1 VSHDYFK
8 YRHQHFPA
16 FSSIFQLFNQLTQQ
30 KVILISK
37 KTQHNP
43 AIFVGQKPQPGAMRL
58 DGLFQL
64 QGDSEVP
71 M

>member
-1 VSHDYFK
+1 MITSSTGTNIF
-8 YRHQHFPA
+8 QHFPVNPA
-16 FSSIFQLFNQLTQQ
+16 KSHPDQQ
-30 KVILISK
+30 KK
-37 KTQHNP
+37 QHNP